1 MLVDRRASAPFGAV
15 RANYPDGSGMP
26 EVQITNPAGGILG
39 GDVLG
44 VDVDVAPGS
53 SATVV
58 TQAASKAY
66 RREEA
71 SQTAVFRVGGGAFLE
86 YLPHHLIPYAS
97 SNYRQET
104 TFHLVPDAVLLTW
117 DAFSAGRVARGE
129 RFAFDRLR
137 ARTSVFRRGVP
148 EAVDGLDL
156 AGWDEPFGG
165 YSYTTAA
172 YVVAPRDLGPLVEK
186 FHDSLAGFP
195 GALASASAPAPG
207 LCAVRVLTAGA
218 PGLYGALNGVRTLV
232 RRSFGLAAPAARGD
246 LGRRRRRALVGR
258 GRVSDPPCGPS
269 APVPRMVPREERPQ
283 TTG

>member
-1 MLVDRRASAPFGAV
+1 ML
-15 RANYPDGSGMP
+15 

-165 YSYTTAA
+165 YSYTAAA
-172 YVVAPRDLGPLVEK
+172 YVVAPRDLGPLAEK
-186 FHDSLAGFP
+186 LHDSLAGFP
-195 GALASASAPAPG
+195 ARSPPPAPRPRDSARSAS
-207 LCAVRVLTAGA
+207 
-218 PGLYGALNGVRTLV
+218 
-232 RRSFGLAAPAARGD
+232 
-246 LGRRRRRALVGR
+246 
-258 GRVSDPPCGPS
+258 
-269 APVPRMVPREERPQ
+269 
-283 TTG
+283 